1 MASQQ
6 VSRDTP
12 AHTPGTGKGEEKAV
26 SSREQGRHDIGTTHR
41 DRPASGS
48 TARDATGINPEN
60 EEPIDPRMPH
70 FIPA

>member
-6 VSRDTP
+6 VSRDEP
-12 AHTPGTGKGEEKAV
+12 AHAPGTRKGEEMASAGK
-26 SSREQGRHDIGTTHR
+26 EPGRHHTGATHL
-41 DRPASGS
+41 DRPAGGS
-48 TARDATGINPEN
+48 RARDATGINPEQ